1 MARGYNK
8 HTIIGNLGA
17 DPDIRYGKNNSTIAR
32 ISVATTELVSTN
44 GEQKEET
51 EWHTVV
57 LFNKRAEI
65 ARDYLR
71 KGSGIFVEGPS
82 RTNRWT
88 DGTGQS
94 RSHKEIIATDM
105 RLLDRSNH
113 SAQRSQPREAQSQR
127 QQGSQQAGNSGDFP
141 PHEFDS
147 SAANI

>member
-17 DPDIRYGKNNSTIAR
+17 DPDIRYGKNNSIIAR
-32 ISVATTELVSTN
+32 ISVATTELVSVQW
-44 GEQKEET
+44 EHKEET

-57 LFNKRAEI
+57 LFNKRAET

-71 KGSGIFVEGPS
+71 KGSEIFVEGRS
-82 RTNRWT
+82 KTNRWT
-88 DGTGQS
+88 DSSGQK
-94 RSHKEIIATDM
+94 RSHKEILATDM
-105 RLLDRSNH
+105 RLLGSSNNLP
-113 SAQRSQPREAQSQR
+113 QRSQSHEAQPHR
-127 QQGSQQAGNSGDFP
+127 QQNPEQTSSQSGLS